1 MSFKHFLRRIRIV
14 LELFVSVVFGFV
26 AFTFPMASPL
36 WNIGF
41 LILSLSVLTSALR
54 NIDKEMGF
62 GQGNKDRWFF
72 SLIIIYL
79 LFEGMVKLSIITF
92 HIHMYKCKG
101 RCRDGTAPCC
111 IFSRRH
117 HYLQFEHFFELF
129 QKSHRKIQ
137 DYLQFVAFWYFS
149 MWLSV

>member
-62 GQGNKDRWFF
+62 GQGNKDR
-72 SLIIIYL
+72 
-79 LFEGMVKLSIITF
+79 
-92 HIHMYKCKG
+92 
-101 RCRDGTAPCC
+101 
-111 IFSRRH
+111 
-117 HYLQFEHFFELF
+117 
-129 QKSHRKIQ
+129 
-137 DYLQFVAFWYFS
+137 
-149 MWLSV
+149 